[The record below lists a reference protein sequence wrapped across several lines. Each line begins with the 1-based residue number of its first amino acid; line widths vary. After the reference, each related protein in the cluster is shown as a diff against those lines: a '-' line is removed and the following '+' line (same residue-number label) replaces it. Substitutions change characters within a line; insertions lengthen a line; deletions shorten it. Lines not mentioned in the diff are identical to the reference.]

1 MINPREI
8 TKKSGPIRILV
19 VDDNPAAIYAT
30 SRVLKS
36 AGYEILQATT
46 GAAALEAAARADLIV
61 LDVNLPD
68 IDGFEVCRRLRA
80 KPETAQIPV
89 LHLSATFTN
98 AQDFAQGFEAGA
110 DSYLTRPVEPPVLI
124 ATVRTLLFARHADM
138 IRRRLDA
145 RLRTM
150 FNLAPVAIAILDDKH
165 RFDSVNP
172 AYCEL
177 TGYSADELVGKPFE
191 TGSQGDGLGDAVAVG
206 ADEHE
211 AGDLVAGADE
221 PAKQRSGRLQIRR
234 KDGTVREL
242 EWNIAEEAST
252 GFRILVAT
260 DVSARAEAERA
271 RESLLQSERAARSE
285 AERSNRLK
293 EEFLAT
299 LSHELRNPLNAILG
313 WATIL
318 SRRSDLAEPVM
329 QGLQAIERNSR
340 IQARMISDL
349 LDYAGIS
356 FGKVRLV
363 VETIDPYPVVRSAI
377 EAATEAASQAGV
389 TVQASFGEAG
399 LRIEADAARL
409 QQIVWN
415 LLTNAIK
422 FSGRGASVVLEAARH
437 GDSFRLVVSDRGKGI
452 EPDFLPRIFERF
464 SQQDSTT
471 TRSHGGL
478 GLGMAIV
485 KQLTD
490 LHAGTISAASE
501 GRGRGAT
508 FTLDIPLSR
517 NEAVPGVS
525 ASQTLRSLDFSKVV
539 ALVVEDDD
547 DARELT
553 RRILTDVGATVI
565 EASSADAAVERIG
578 ACRPTI
584 LISDIGMAREDGY
597 QLLRRLR
604 ELGYGPDVLPALALT
619 AFARDE
625 DRHAALAAGF
635 QDHMVKPLD
644 PQTLV
649 LRVAALQQPRA
660 AAP

>member
-8 TKKSGPIRILV
+8 TKKSSPINILV
-19 VDDNPAAIYAT
+19 VDDNAAAMYAT
-30 SRVLKS
+30 SRVLKA
-36 AGYEILQATT
+36 AGYEIFQATT
-46 GAAALEAAARADLIV
+46 GAAALDVAARADLIV

-80 KPETAQIPV
+80 KPETAQIPI

-98 AQDFAQGFEAGA
+98 AQDFALGFEAGA

-124 ATVRTLLFARHADM
+124 ATVRTLLFAHHADT
-138 IRRRLDA
+138 IRRGLDA

-177 TGYSADELVGKPFE
+177 TGYSADELVGQPFE
-191 TGSQGDGLGDAVAVG
+191 AGSESDGLGDAVAVATEG
-206 ADEHE
+206 AARPLRE
-211 AGDLVAGADE
+211 ALGGA
-221 PAKQRSGRLQIRR
+221 AMRRSGRLKFTR
-234 KDGTVREL
+234 KDGGVREL
-242 EWNIAEEAST
+242 EWYIAEEPSS

-318 SRRSDLAEPVM
+318 GRRHDLAEPVM

-363 VETIDPYPVVRSAI
+363 AETIDPYPVVRSAI
-377 EAATEAASQAGV
+377 EAAGEAASQAGV
-389 TVQASFGEAG
+389 TVAASFDDEE
-399 LRIEADAARL
+399 LHIEADAARL

-422 FSGRGASVVLEAARH
+422 FSSRGSTVDLSAGRRDDV
-437 GDSFRLVVSDRGKGI
+437 FRLVVTDRGKGI

-464 SQQDSTT
+464 SQQDATI

-490 LHAGTISAASE
+490 LHGGTIRAASE
-501 GRGRGAT
+501 GVGKGAA
-508 FTLDIPLSR
+508 FTLEIPLSH
-517 NEAVPGVS
+517 NEAVRGTS
-525 ASQTLRSLDFSKVV
+525 ASQTLRALDFSKVV

-553 RRILTDVGATVI
+553 RRILADAGATVV
-565 EASSADAAVERIG
+565 EASSADAAVECIG
-578 ACRPTI
+578 TCKPTI

-604 ELGYGPDVLPALALT
+604 ERGYGPDVLPAIALT
-619 AFARDE
+619 AFARNE
-625 DRHAALAAGF
+625 DRDAALAAGF

-649 LRVAALQQPRA
+649 LRVASLQKPRA
-660 AAP
+660 SAS

>member
-1 MINPREI
+1 MIDTRDI
-8 TKKSGPIRILV
+8 TKKPGPVVILV
-19 VDDNPAAIYAT
+19 VDDNPAALYAT
-30 SRVLKS
+30 SRVLRS

-46 GAAALEAAARADLIV
+46 GASALDVAARADLIV

-80 KPETAQIPV
+80 NAGTAQIPV

-110 DSYLTRPVEPPVLI
+110 DSYLTRPVEPPVLV

-172 AYCEL
+172 AYCHL
-177 TGYSADELVGKPFE
+177 TGFSAEELIGKPFE
-191 TGSQGDGLGDAVAVG
+191 AGVEGPSGLGEAVA
-206 ADEHE
+206 A
-211 AGDLVAGADE
+211 AATM
-221 PAKQRSGRLQIRR
+221 PRTGRLLLER
-234 KDGTVREL
+234 KDGNVREL
-242 EWNIAEEAST
+242 EWSLAEEAAT

-260 DVSARAEAERA
+260 DISARAESERA

-318 SRRSDLAEPVM
+318 SRRTDLADPVM

-363 VETIDPYPVVRSAI
+363 IETIDPYPVVRSAI
-377 EAATEAASQAGV
+377 EAAREAASAAEV
-389 TVQASFGEAG
+389 EVSASFGEAG

-422 FSGRGASVVLEAARH
+422 FSSRGAGVRLEAGRS
-437 GDSFRLVVSDRGKGI
+437 GEVFQLLVADNGKGI

-490 LHAGTISAASE
+490 LHGGTIRAASE
-501 GRGRGAT
+501 GKGQGAL
-508 FTLDIPLSR
+508 FTLEIPLSR
-517 NEAVPGVS
+517 NEATPGIS
-525 ASQTLRSLDFSKVV
+525 ASQTLRALDFSQVV

-553 RRILTDVGATVI
+553 RRILTDAGAKVV
-565 EASSADAAVERIG
+565 EASSADAAVECIA

-604 ELGYGPDVLPALALT
+604 DLGYGPDALPAIALT

-625 DRHAALAAGF
+625 DRNAALAAGF

-649 LRVAALQQPRA
+649 LRVASLQCPRA
-660 AAP
+660 SPRKDPAAS